1 LCARM
6 LLLLPH
12 VCVSVLQLHT
22 GTTAGSGCQQH
33 RTSGSR
39 GRSAATGTGTGSRR
53 RPATRTQ
60 ACGTELLRGPGTAGR
75 QQRAAG
81 GEGLMAVTGQQGRG
95 IAGEG
100 LTRTTEAGGAGT
112 LGAGTT
118 HGEKASLAGA
128 AAGT

>member
-1 LCARM
+1 
-6 LLLLPH
+6 
-12 VCVSVLQLHT
+12 
-22 GTTAGSGCQQH
+22 
-33 RTSGSR
+33 
-39 GRSAATGTGTGSRR
+39 
-53 RPATRTQ
+53 
-60 ACGTELLRGPGTAGR
+60 
-75 QQRAAG
+75 
-81 GEGLMAVTGQQGRG
+81 MAVTGQQGRG